1 MRLPLNLLLGVT
13 AAALINAGDA
23 SAFYSNGRWTS
34 TASSSPTAAVGF
46 PVTLTWS
53 IVPDG
58 TPLSSGGVSNL
69 VAFLDGRFNY
79 SGGGSDLALRPWF
92 GQVSQSFTRWTD
104 LSGLTFTFEAADDGA
119 THGNFAGALGL
130 RGDVRL
136 AGNFI
141 DGVGGTNAM
150 TGFIPNAD
158 LTVDTGDIPYFGA
171 TANNYRA
178 MRNTLM
184 HEIGHSFGLGHVDSN
199 SAAFLMEGFSNNS
212 FDGPQLDDIRG
223 VQWLYG
229 DKYERLAGAGGNGS
243 IAQATPLGVI
253 ADGATLTLGA
263 DAATGTLVL
272 ADETNF
278 VSIANSNDFDYFA
291 FTVTEPS
298 SVDLTLT
305 PRGASYNERI
315 GDTNANYTT
324 TNAAQASNLS
334 LELYGLVNG
343 VATLLASAATQPVGI
358 AELLTDVE
366 LPAAADYFVRVAGD
380 SGNLQFYELSIGVTH
395 TPVVSVP
402 GDFDLD
408 GDVDGA
414 DFLVWQRG
422 FGSGYDSEDLANWRE
437 NFGMTSSMAIAATTV
452 PEPSGELLATA
463 AFAGLSLIVRLRSA
477 AGRRCR
483 DVKPASFS

>member
-1 MRLPLNLLLGVT
+1 MRLPLNVLLGVT
-13 AAALINAGDA
+13 AAVLISAGDA
-23 SAFYSNGRWTS
+23 AAFYSNGRWAS

-53 IVPDG
+53 LVPDG

-79 SGGGSDLALRPWF
+79 AGGGSDLTLRPWF

-104 LSGLTFTFEAADDGA
+104 LSGLTFAFEATDDGA
-119 THGNFAGALGL
+119 THGNFAGALGI

-136 AGNFI
+136 AGKFI

-150 TGFIPNAD
+150 TGFIPSAD
-158 LTVDTGDIPYFGA
+158 LTVDTGDSPYFGA
-171 TANNYRA
+171 SANNYRA

-223 VQWLYG
+223 IQWLYG

-243 IAQATPLGVI
+243 IAQATPLGII

-272 ADETNF
+272 ENETNF
-278 VSIANSNDFDYFA
+278 VSIANSNDVDYFA

-315 GDTNANYTT
+315 GGTNNSYTT

-343 VATLLASAATQPVGI
+343 VATLLASAATQPIGV
-358 AELLTDVE
+358 AELLTDIE
-366 LPAAADYFVRVAGD
+366 LPTAADYFVRVAGD
-380 SGNLQFYELSIGVTH
+380 SSNLQFYELAIGVAH
-395 TPVVSVP
+395 TPVVTLP

-414 DFLVWQRG
+414 DFLVWQSG
-422 FGSGYDSEDLANWRE
+422 FGSSYDADDLAIWRE
-437 NFGMTSSMAIAATTV
+437 HFGATSPITTAVATV
-452 PEPSGELLATA
+452 PEPIGALLMTA
-463 AFAGLSLIVRLRSA
+463 AFAGLGLTGRLRSA
-477 AGRRCR
+477 AGRRWLNGN
-483 DVKPASFS
+483 PASFS

>member
-1 MRLPLNLLLGVT
+1 MRLPLNVLLGVT
-13 AAALINAGDA
+13 AAVLISAGDA
-23 SAFYSNGRWTS
+23 AAFYSNGRWAS

-53 IVPDG
+53 IAPDG

-79 SGGGSDLALRPWF
+79 SGGGSDLTLRPWF

-104 LSGLTFTFEAADDGA
+104 LSGLTFAFEATDDGA
-119 THGNFAGALGL
+119 THGNFAGALGI

-136 AGNFI
+136 AGKFI

-158 LTVDTGDIPYFGA
+158 LTVDTGDSPYFGN

-243 IAQATPLGVI
+243 IAQATSLGVI
-253 ADGATLTLGA
+253 ADGVTLTLGA

-278 VSIANSNDFDYFA
+278 VSIANANDLDYFA
-291 FTVTEPS
+291 FTVTAPS

-315 GDTNANYTT
+315 GGTNDNYTT

-334 LELYGLVNG
+334 LELYGLING
-343 VATLLASAATQPVGI
+343 VATLLASAAPQPIGI

-366 LPAAADYFVRVAGD
+366 LPTAADYFVRVAGD
-380 SGNLQFYELSIGVTH
+380 ASNLQFYELAISVTH
-395 TPVVSVP
+395 MPVTTLP

-422 FGSGYDSEDLANWRE
+422 FGNSYDADDLAVWRE
-437 NFGMTSSMAIAATTV
+437 NFGATSATATAAAAV
-452 PEPSGELLATA
+452 PEPSGALLMAA
-463 AFAGLSLIVRLRSA
+463 AFAGLGLVARLRSA
-477 AGRRCR
+477 AGRRCLN
-483 DVKPASFS
+483 VKPASFS